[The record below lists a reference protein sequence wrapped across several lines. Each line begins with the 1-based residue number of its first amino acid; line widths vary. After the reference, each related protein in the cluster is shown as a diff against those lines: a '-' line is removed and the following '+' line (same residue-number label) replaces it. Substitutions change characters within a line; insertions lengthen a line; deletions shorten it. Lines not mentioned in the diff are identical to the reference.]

1 VGNLPNAHLPNAHV
15 TEGRTNMVAEKSTS
29 RGDEQL
35 EFILHETANWTVNG
49 SQGVVLCEVASLQLA
64 LDKATQCSARGR
76 EVVALIRRCSPEI
89 VVLSDQIRKIANRL
103 IEPRGYTERCLKASV
118 DKGGRFEGDLSV
130 STPYGAAAS
139 RDPTG
144 LAVIYRK

>member
-1 VGNLPNAHLPNAHV
+1 
-15 TEGRTNMVAEKSTS
+15 MVAERSTS

-49 SQGVVLCEVASLQLA
+49 SQGVVLCEVASLRLA
-64 LDKATQCSARGR
+64 LDKATEFSARGR

-89 VVLSDQIRKIANRL
+89 VVLSDQIRKITNRF
-103 IEPRGYTERCLKASV
+103 IVPRGYTGHCLKASV
-118 DKGGRFEGDLSV
+118 NKGGRFERDPSV
-130 STPYGAAAS
+130 STPYGAAPS
-139 RDPTG
+139 RDATG